1 MAVLRGVV
9 DWLDERFPIKSLY
22 KKHFT
27 EYHVPKNLNLMYV
40 FGVLALVLMANQ
52 LLTGIWLAMS
62 YEPSP
67 EKAFASIQYIMR
79 DLPYGWLI
87 RYLHTTGASAL
98 FIVLY
103 FHVLRSL
110 LYGSYQK
117 PRELVWLFGMT
128 LYFVIM
134 IEGFLGYLLP
144 WGQMSYW
151 GAQVI
156 TSIFGSIPVVGT
168 SLQEWVRGD
177 YFVSGV
183 TLKRF
188 YALHVIAFPL
198 LLLLLVF
205 LHLSMLRHV
214 GSNNPAGI
222 DIKKHRDQNGV
233 PLDTIP
239 FAPYFV
245 SKEVLAIGVF
255 LFLFCIVVFFFPT
268 MGGYFLEKANLEPA
282 NRLQT
287 PEHIAALWYFT
298 PFYAMLRAVT
308 FSLFGLDAKFLGA
321 LVMVSAVVVPF
332 TLPWL
337 DKSPVISIRYK
348 GRLSKLFLMLF
359 CLSFVLLGVVGSLP
373 VSALSTGIA
382 QLCSVL
388 YFAYFLLMPWYSRYE
403 TTLPVPERVQ

>member
-1 MAVLRGVV
+1 MLGKFIT
-9 DWLDERFPIKSLY
+9 WLDDRLPIKSFY

-27 EYHVPKNLNLMYV
+27 DYYLPKNLNIMYV
-40 FGVLALVLMANQ
+40 FGVLALLLLVNQ
-52 LLTGIWLAMS
+52 LFSGIWLAMS
-62 YEPSP
+62 YQPSP

-79 DLPYGWLI
+79 DVPYGWLI

-103 FHVLRSL
+103 LHILRGL
-110 LYGSYQK
+110 LYGSYKK

-156 TSIFGSIPVVGT
+156 TSIFGSIPVIGPG
-168 SLQEWVRGD
+168 LQEWVRGD
-177 YFVSGV
+177 YYVSAA
-183 TLKRF
+183 TLQRF

-198 LLLLLVF
+198 LLLALLF
-205 LHLSMLRHV
+205 LHLSTLRHV

-222 DIKKHRDQNGV
+222 DIKKYRDHNGV
-233 PLDTIP
+233 PLDGVA
-239 FAPYFV
+239 FHPYFV
-245 SKEVLAIGVF
+245 TKDLVAIGVF
-255 LFLFCIVVFFFPT
+255 MLLFCCVVFFYPT
-268 MGGYFLEKANLEPA
+268 MEGYFLEPTNLQPA

-287 PEHIAALWYFT
+287 PEHISAVWYFT

-308 FSLFGLDAKFLGA
+308 FSLFGFEAKFLGA
-321 LVMVSAVVVPF
+321 LVMMLAVLMPF
-332 TLPWL
+332 FLPWL
-337 DKSPVISIRYK
+337 DRSAVTSIRYK
-348 GRLSKLFLMLF
+348 GRLSKLFMVLF
-359 CLSFVLLGVVGSLP
+359 CLSFVVLGVVGSLP
-373 VSALSTGIA
+373 ASLASTRLA
-382 QLCSVL
+382 QVCCVF

-403 TTLPVPERVQ
+403 VTRPVPERI